1 MSIKIMQ
8 EVWEHAPVSGGTLL
22 VLLAIAD
29 SADERS
35 RTCFPGIESLA
46 HKARLSDRQVKR
58 VLAELADL
66 KIIHVDRNASPF
78 KTNLYRVAD
87 PSNWFRSDIL
97 SPTGKEA
104 EVTSA
109 TCRWDAHVPS
119 DGTPMSPK
127 PSVTEEE
134 PSDIAREQSSLF
146 SAIEEPE
153 SQADRS
159 ESAKKKKED
168 RFEELWQSYPKAGRK
183 DKQDARKRYVRIV
196 NSGVGPDELIAA
208 ALAYSKWLDSGGPRD
223 FRPNP
228 KNLSTWLNKKS
239 WEDEIPEPA
248 PPPSQTL
255 ERWYEDQIER

>member
-168 RFEELWQSYPKAGRK
+168 RFPEFWKVYPKKAGK
-183 DKQDARKRYVRIV
+183 PGAM
-196 NSGVGPDELIAA
+196 
-208 ALAYSKWLDSGGPRD
+208 
-223 FRPNP
+223 
-228 KNLSTWLNKKS
+228 KS
-239 WEDEIPEPA
+239 WARAIKAGADPQEIIDGARRYARSEAVERGFVKHPQGWLTDERWKDEIA
-248 PPPSQTL
+248 PPPSQAPAT
-255 ERWYEDQIER
+255 RWYEDQIER